1 MRIFFAIVSMV
12 GLALG
17 MSVILAQEKKEQNA
31 PEQNASN
38 QTLSALIKLNKKI
51 ENINFVSVTGEKKTL
66 EELRGGNATIVA
78 FLNFQCPISNK
89 QTPELI
95 ELAEKYKE
103 KKVNIIGVCCDV
115 ESPKELANHIQEF
128 KINFPVFYDPEH
140 FVSTQFLADITPQ
153 VYLIDSAMTL
163 RYFGRINDQ
172 HEDRAT
178 RNLIIKNHDLK
189 EALSNVLANK
199 EVLIQYTQP
208 VGCPLDRVKK
218 PLIEDGK
225 VTFYRDVLPILQK
238 NCQECHRPGEAG
250 PFPLLTFKDAYNWAE
265 LIQENVVSG
274 VMPPWKPTTKS
285 IPLRHDPRM
294 SKQEIETIN
303 KWVEGGS
310 AMGNKKDVPPPAKF
324 RSSKEW
330 DDENP
335 PDIILESPGDFH
347 LGPLGEDHYRTIV
360 MPLNNKEEVY
370 VRKTQFIPGNPKIV
384 HHALYFYDGTGML
397 MDAQKRL
404 GNPNPPASGIGD
416 WGPGYNSGMGL
427 GFIPDP
433 SKVKRNQD
441 NPGSGLGGWVPAVD
455 PITAPPGTAYILPPQ
470 CDVFM
475 QMHFHRNGKQEV
487 DRSKLGLWLTK
498 KPPTKFIKSYLVD
511 TTFTVI
517 PAGVKKYKATGSI
530 VLNEDIKLFTFSPH
544 AHRLAT
550 ESRLYYSLPGS
561 TEKVLLFEIKNWDF
575 NWQQRYY
582 PIEYVSLPKGTT
594 IHNEWIFDNS
604 SSNPQNPFHPA
615 KTIFLGENTTDEMGF
630 YIIAGVV
637 DVREKVVPTQM
648 LNYFERLLKAEA
660 LKKIFG
666 AK

>member
-1 MRIFFAIVSMV
+1 MRKFFTIVGMV
-12 GLALG
+12 GMVLG
-17 MSVILAQEKKEQNA
+17 ISVILAQEKKEQGPA
-31 PEQNASN
+31 D
-38 QTLSALIKLNKKI
+38 QTLSSIIKLNKKI
-51 ENINFVSVTGEKKTL
+51 ENITFTGVSGEKKTL
-66 EELRGGNATIVA
+66 EELKGANATIVA

-95 ELAEKYKE
+95 ELGEKYKG
-103 KKVNIIGVCCDV
+103 KKVNIIGICCDV
-115 ESPKELANHIQEF
+115 ETPKELASHINDF
-128 KINFPVFYDPEH
+128 KITFPVFYDPDH
-140 FVSTQFLADITPQ
+140 IVSTAFLADFTPQ
-153 VYLIDSAMTL
+153 VFLIDSSMTL

-172 HEDRAT
+172 YEDRAT
-178 RNLIIKNHDLK
+178 KNLVIKNHDLR
-189 EALSNVLANK
+189 EALTNVLANK
-199 EVLIQYTQP
+199 EVVPQYTQP
-208 VGCPLDRVKK
+208 VGCPLERVKK
-218 PLIEDGK
+218 QVVEDGK
-225 VTFYRDVLPILQK
+225 VTYYRDVLPIMQK
-238 NCQECHRPGEAG
+238 NCQQCHRPGDVG
-250 PFPLLTFKDAYNWAE
+250 PFSLMTFKDALNWAD

-274 VMPPWKPTTKS
+274 VMPPWKPTAQS
-285 IPLRHDPRM
+285 VPLRHDSRM

-303 KWVEGGS
+303 KWVEGGC
-310 AMGNKKDVPPPAKF
+310 ARGDQKNAPPPVKF
-324 RSSKEW
+324 KSSQGW

-335 PDIILESPGDFH
+335 PDMILEPSEDFN

-360 MPLNNKEEVY
+360 LPLNNKEEVY

-404 GNPNPPASGIGD
+404 GSPTAPANGIGD

-427 GFIPDP
+427 GFIPNP
-433 SKVKRNQD
+433 AKVTRNQD

-455 PITAPPGTAYILPPQ
+455 PITAPPETSYILPPQ
-470 CDVFM
+470 CDIFM
-475 QMHFHRNGKQEV
+475 QIHYHRNGRQEK
-487 DRSKLGLWLTK
+487 DRSKLGLWFTK

-517 PAGVKKYKATGSI
+517 PAGVKKFKSTGSR
-530 VLNEDIKLFTFSPH
+530 VLEEDIKLFTFSPH
-544 AHRLAT
+544 AHMTAK

-561 TEKVLLFEIKNWDF
+561 KEKVLLFEIKDWDF

-582 PIEYVSLPKGTT
+582 PVDFVSLPKGTT
-594 IHNEWIFDNS
+594 IHDEWIFDNS

-637 DVREKVVPTQM
+637 EERNRSVPTQM
-648 LNYFERLLKAEA
+648 LDYFERLLKAEA
-660 LKKIFG
+660 LKKLFG